1 MKCQFRPW
9 QNLSD
14 FISQWVLTNN
24 NIPVML
30 RIQMASLGVDEHV
43 EIYTPVRGLG
53 CKLVPRVRADVGP
66 LILINGFSFVFT
78 FSK

>member
-1 MKCQFRPW
+1 M
-9 QNLSD
+9 
-14 FISQWVLTNN
+14 
-24 NIPVML
+24 ML

-78 FSK
+78 FSE